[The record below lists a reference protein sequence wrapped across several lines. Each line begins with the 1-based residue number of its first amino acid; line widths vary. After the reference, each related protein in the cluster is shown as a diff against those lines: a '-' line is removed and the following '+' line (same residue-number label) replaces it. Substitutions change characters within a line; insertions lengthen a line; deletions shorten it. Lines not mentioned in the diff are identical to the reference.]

1 MTSRTDPAPVRPGDY
16 AALSAG
22 WGALLGA
29 VLVAA
34 RDKGEEPVRQG
45 EVLPLGIATFA
56 LSKLVAKEK
65 VDAWVRVPFVEEH
78 PDGRRPKGTG
88 LRYAVGELL
97 TCTRCVGVWS
107 ALGLT
112 ALRVARPREARVVNA
127 VLGASAI
134 NDVAQAGFTWLCS
147 RANAPVAPTP
157 PAVDPSARRFSRPAA
172 GE

>member
-1 MTSRTDPAPVRPGDY
+1 MTPENHRKPVRSTDY

-29 VLVAA
+29 VLIAA
-34 RDKGEEPVRQG
+34 RDKGDEPVRPA
-45 EVLPLGIATFA
+45 EVLPLGLATFA

-65 VDAWVRVPFVEEH
+65 VDAWVREPFVEE
-78 PDGRRPKGTG
+78 GEPKGSG
-88 LRYAVGELL
+88 LRYAVGELI

-112 ALRVARPREARVVNA
+112 ALRVTRPRESRVVNT

-134 NDVAQAGFTWLCS
+134 NDVAHAGFSWMCA
-147 RANAPVAPTP
+147 RANAPAPRERA
-157 PAVDPSARRFSRPAA
+157 PAERRFSRAPA
-172 GE
+172 G

>member
-1 MTSRTDPAPVRPGDY
+1 MTSPTAPVRAKTTDY

-34 RDKGEEPVRQG
+34 RDKGDEPVRPA
-45 EVLPLGIATFA
+45 EVPALGLATFA

-65 VDAWVRVPFVEEH
+65 VDAWVREPFVEEH

-112 ALRVARPREARVVNA
+112 ALRVTRPREARVVNA

-147 RANAPVAPTP
+147 RADAGAPRPR
-157 PAVDPSARRFSRPAA
+157 AVDATAARRFSRPVA

>member
-1 MTSRTDPAPVRPGDY
+1 MAPRSNQPPVHTADY

-34 RDKGEEPVRQG
+34 RDKGEEPVSPA
-45 EVLPLGIATFA
+45 EVLPLGLAAFA
-56 LSKLVAKEK
+56 LAKLVSKEK
-65 VDAWVRVPFVEEH
+65 VDAWVREPFVEEH

-88 LRYAVGELL
+88 MRYAVGEML

-112 ALRVARPREARVVNA
+112 ALRVTRPREARVVNV
-127 VLGASAI
+127 VLGASAV
-134 NDVAQAGFTWLCS
+134 NDVLQSSFTWLCT
-147 RANAPVAPTP
+147 RANAASEPPT
-157 PAVDPSARRFSRPAA
+157 RPAA
-172 GE
+172 PEAHFTRVRAAGE

>member
-1 MTSRTDPAPVRPGDY
+1 
-16 AALSAG
+16 
-22 WGALLGA
+22 
-29 VLVAA
+29 
-34 RDKGEEPVRQG
+34 
-45 EVLPLGIATFA
+45 VLPLGIATFA